1 MNSVCGDAKLNHNH
15 RTHAPVSTSENAAN
29 IVVLTKRY
37 KQCPKKIDALTNSLD
52 KYNTSVV
59 DRQFNIDY
67 GKFDGRITIMGSG
80 GSHKL
85 MGNFA
90 PTTKMT
96 KHDSLVQIGAGQ
108 NKVRAINI
116 RLEKLAIDQSVQAVF
131 LNEEHYYGQKP
142 STIQTP
148 RTLRFL
154 GYFVFFESRFTTGE
168 EYSKIADEFNQPTA
182 NNFHHLTFRLHPH
195 LRVEGKPFIPSLME
209 LDQLTK
215 GSDTNYK
222 KIVLEHDDHSNIF
235 FDCVGL
241 DDWKTCHHKV
251 TIEDVILQMIAT
263 GELNKHIL
271 TNSDNDKEDEIAN
284 VGVDVNDGFS
294 SRIQIEEENLLGNG
308 YEEAVATND
317 NESYYDKKDSD
328 NDESDM
334 VEDSSPSDSDYDDK
348 RSDHNK
354 LNMISADSLQ
364 TDEDSLCGGPSAD
377 ENASMSDNS
386 DDSEDKTDLPSDGN
400 KKIGNKCIEPYRMQ
414 GNIGSAATIR
424 DIVYCCIH
432 TNAACSMRYNK
443 RSLRDIKGYTCAG
456 PLTEKS
462 LGLTLRTRPTPS
474 PNRAMDVSLCYLRR
488 VLKSN
493 PILRQSILDGTRCKS
508 MLITNDILT
517 DIMFQIIVFRYTGR
531 IYRFELYRKQRDTSI
546 DSESTTPINQPIPV
560 RETLG
565 IFLNHLKLNLNL
577 SHRNQMSNWVS
588 KQHDGAISH
597 DCVRNCVLFCR
608 FMKHIAHNLE
618 FTIEVM

>member
-1 MNSVCGDAKLNHNH
+1 VQSKFDYNEVAVVKRSMKQYIESQQSHCSNLSRKVLRGDDTPHAQTRKVKRIRNEEILNTEMTKNRNCKQVLALGYEELYPNVPPAVYDEYDIDKFVPSITIKDRVRQLTTGSALLCLLCNHYKVYIRKSDKKLYPCLYEINNQVLHYGHRYHMNSVCGDAKLNHNH

-90 PTTKMT
+90 PTTKTT

-251 TIEDVILQMIAT
+251 TIEDVILQMIVT

-328 NDESDM
+328 NNESDM

-354 LNMISADSLQ
+354 SNMISAD
-364 TDEDSLCGGPSAD
+364 
-377 ENASMSDNS
+377 
-386 DDSEDKTDLPSDGN
+386 
-400 KKIGNKCIEPYRMQ
+400 R
-414 GNIGSAATIR
+414 
-424 DIVYCCIH
+424 
-432 TNAACSMRYNK
+432 
-443 RSLRDIKGYTCAG
+443 
-456 PLTEKS
+456 
-462 LGLTLRTRPTPS
+462 
-474 PNRAMDVSLCYLRR
+474 
-488 VLKSN
+488 
-493 PILRQSILDGTRCKS
+493 
-508 MLITNDILT
+508 
-517 DIMFQIIVFRYTGR
+517 
-531 IYRFELYRKQRDTSI
+531 
-546 DSESTTPINQPIPV
+546 
-560 RETLG
+560 
-565 IFLNHLKLNLNL
+565 
-577 SHRNQMSNWVS
+577 
-588 KQHDGAISH
+588 
-597 DCVRNCVLFCR
+597 
-608 FMKHIAHNLE
+608 
-618 FTIEVM
+618 